1 MKVGTERRCGGNVI
15 VFVTIDGSCT
25 SCDGCN
31 NHAARKIEKIVI
43 IRERFLCFLLVSKA
57 SEGLDLALQV
67 GFVVGV
73 VQVIVSV
80 CRT

>member
-1 MKVGTERRCGGNVI
+1 MMKVGEGKGDGNVL

-31 NHAARKIEKIVI
+31 NHAARKIEKKVI
-43 IRERFLCFLLVSKA
+43 IRRRFLCFLLVVTS
-57 SEGLDLALQV
+57 SEGFDLALQV
-67 GFVVGV
+67 NFFCWRCTSHSL
-73 VQVIVSV
+73 I

>member
-1 MKVGTERRCGGNVI
+1 MKVGTEGRCGGNVI

-31 NHAARKIEKIVI
+31 NHAARKIEKKVI
-43 IRERFLCFLLVSKA
+43 IRGRFLCFLLVVKA
-57 SEGLDLALQV
+57 SEGSDLALQV
-67 GFVVGV
+67 DFFVGV